1 MAYSV
6 KFTETTP
13 AKPEIIVEDGSLNT
27 EKSIA
32 FPGKNYANYG
42 TVLAENFL
50 HLLENFAK
58 STEPSNPVQGQLWY
72 DNTVGVNLLKVW
84 DGTAWTAAGA
94 VKKAALAPNVANS
107 IKGDLWV
114 DTNNQQLYIYSGSNW
129 LLVGPQYSSGL
140 KTGPEL
146 ETITDTDNVDHAVLT
161 FYSTNQRVAIVSSD
175 SFNPKTTILGFAT
188 INSGVN
194 LTTVNS
200 TSTTAPTKFWGT
212 ASKADALN
220 VSGSPIAASNFL
232 RGDVPSTSNS
242 QFNVRNDSG
251 IALGADLSFQIS
263 TSGNTATL
271 KSLKSGGSIDININT
286 STTLV
291 HIDPSGKIGL
301 GENNSSPQEV
311 LDVLGNIAASG
322 NIYTTSSTNSAGV
335 GIGSIVTNGGLSVNL
350 DSNFGGDITTYGKI
364 YVNNLDGNFD
374 PIIDTSLTGA
384 ILPGSDS
391 ASGKYNI
398 GSSTRRFNS
407 VYANS
412 FIGEFVG
419 NITGS
424 VTGSI
429 SGTASQLA
437 SPTNFRI
444 GDSLDTN
451 LSAEDRKSD
460 VTSNTISFDGQ
471 GDDPAIFTAKI
482 SPDFINNKLEITSS
496 GLTDTMLLFR
506 PGVSG
511 GLRKITKAAFMSN
524 VATVPPGA
532 IFPFAGAVVPPGY
545 LLCDGSEVLISKYP
559 LLYGVIQNTYTI
571 GTLRGEGTFA
581 LPDLRGRFALGRDNM
596 ENVDAITGLPLTIPA
611 PNDPVNTLDAGGGS
625 ANVVTDV
632 TADIL
637 GAQSGL
643 ETSTL
648 QPNNLPEHRHNLNS
662 GNAQYFA
669 AGLPGAGPDSNA
681 FPGLGM
687 PETSTGSGLQNSGG
701 ILNVSPLGQ
710 PFTTMNPYLT
720 INYIIFTGTI

>member
-94 VKKAALAPNVANS
+94 VKKASLAPSVANS

-146 ETITDTDNVDHAVLT
+146 EVITDTDNVDHAVLT
-161 FYSTNQRVAIVSSD
+161 FYSTNQRVSIISSE

-194 LTTVNS
+194 LTTVNA

-212 ASKADALN
+212 ASRADALN
-220 VSGSPIAASNFL
+220 VSGSPIAAANFL
-232 RGDVPSTSNS
+232 RGDIPSTSNN

-271 KSLKSGGSIDININT
+271 KSLKAGGSIDININT

-291 HIDPSGKIGL
+291 HIDPSGRIGL

-322 NIYTTSSTNSAGV
+322 NIYTTTSTNSTGV
-335 GIGSIVTNGGLSVNL
+335 GVGSIVTNGGLSVNL

-374 PIIDTSLTGA
+374 PIIDTSLSGA
-384 ILPGSDS
+384 ILPGSNA

-398 GSSTRRFNS
+398 GSSTRKFNS

-437 SPTNFRI
+437 SPTRFYL
-444 GDSLDTN
+444 GDSLDNT
-451 LSAEDRKSD
+451 LSAQDRKSD

-482 SPDFINNKLEITSS
+482 SPDFITNKTEITSS
-496 GLTDTMLLFR
+496 GLTDVMLLFR
-506 PGVSG
+506 PGTTG
-511 GLRKITKAAFMSN
+511 GLRKITKAAFMNN
-524 VATVPPGA
+524 VATVPPGS
-532 IFPFAGAVVPPGY
+532 IFPFAGAVVPSGY
-545 LLCDGSEVLISKYP
+545 LLCDGSEVLISRYP
-559 LLYGVIQNTYTI
+559 LLYGVIQNIYTI

-596 ENVDAITGLPLTIPA
+596 ENVDAVTGLPLTIPA
-611 PNDPVNTLDAGGGS
+611 PNDPVNTLDAGGGP

-669 AGLPGAGPDSNA
+669 AGLPGAGADSNA

-687 PETSTGSGLQNSGG
+687 PATSTGSGLQNSGG

>member
-1 MAYSV
+1 MSYSV

-13 AKPEIIVEDGSLNT
+13 AKPEIVVEDGSLNT

-58 STEPSNPVQGQLWY
+58 STAPSNPVQGQLWY
-72 DNTVGVNLLKVW
+72 DTTVGVNLLKVW
-84 DGTAWTAAGA
+84 DGTSWTAAGA
-94 VKKAALAPNVANS
+94 VKKASSAPNVANS

-129 LLVGPQYSSGL
+129 LLVGPQYSSGS

-146 ETITDTDNVDHAVLT
+146 ETITDTDNIDHAVLT
-161 FYSTNQRVAIVSSD
+161 LYSTNQRMAIVSSD

-188 INSGVN
+188 INSGIN
-194 LTTVNS
+194 LTSVNA
-200 TSTTAPTKFWGT
+200 TSTTTPTKFWGT
-212 ASKADALN
+212 ASKADALM
-220 VSGSPIAASNFL
+220 VRGSPIAAANFL
-232 RGDVPSTSNS
+232 RGDEPSTSNS
-242 QFNVRNDSG
+242 QFNVRNDAG

-271 KSLKSGGSIDININT
+271 KSLKAGGSIDININT

-291 HIDPSGKIGL
+291 HIDPSGRIGL
-301 GENNSSPQEV
+301 GENNTSPQEV

-322 NIYTTSSTNSAGV
+322 NIYTTSSTNSTGV

-350 DSNFGGDITTYGKI
+350 NSNFGGDVTAYGKI
-364 YVNNLDGNFD
+364 YVNNLDSNFD
-374 PIIDTSLTGA
+374 PIIDTSLSGA
-384 ILPGSDS
+384 ILPGSDA

-398 GSSTRRFNS
+398 GSSTRKFNS

-412 FIGEFVG
+412 FVGEFVG

-451 LSAEDRKSD
+451 LSEEQRKSD

-482 SPDFINNKLEITSS
+482 SPDFINSKPEITSS
-496 GLTDTMLLFR
+496 GLTDSMLLFR
-506 PGVSG
+506 PGVTG
-511 GLRKITKAAFMSN
+511 GLRKITKAAFFSN
-524 VATVPPGA
+524 VATVPPGS

-545 LLCDGSEVLISKYP
+545 LLCDGSEVLISRYP
-559 LLYGVIQNTYTI
+559 LLYGVIQNLYTV

-596 ENVDAITGLPLTIPA
+596 ENVDSITGLPLTVPA
-611 PNDPVNTLDAGGGS
+611 PNDPINTLDAGGGP

-637 GAQSGL
+637 GASSGF

-669 AGLPGAGPDSNA
+669 AGLPGAGSDSNA

-687 PETSTGSGLQNSGG
+687 PATSTGSGLQNSGG

-710 PFTTMNPYLT
+710 PFNTMNPYLT